1 VGLFGGRKDE
11 QGATRVDSAG
21 AAAQRD
27 AQSDPKEKASGARA
41 SGTDST
47 GSGEG
52 ARKDRGTA
60 PQIGGN
66 NVANIGKSIVFKGE
80 LSGDEDLVID
90 GSVEGRVQLPS
101 HQLTVGAHGKVTAQI
116 QAKSVIIVGTVAGN
130 VNATERVEVQASG
143 VVDGDIC
150 SPRLLVQ
157 EGAAVNGAIEMG
169 KTPASATTGTRSEG
183 QASVTGSGGNSGS
196 SSGSSSGSKAQE
208 TRKSA

>member
-1 VGLFGGRKDE
+1 VGLFGSRKDE
-11 QGATRVDSAG
+11 EGATHVESTG

-27 AQSDPKEKASGARA
+27 AQSGPEEKPSGAGASGA
-41 SGTDST
+41 GST
-47 GSGEG
+47 GSGKG

-60 PQIGGN
+60 PQIGGDK
-66 NVANIGKSIVFKGE
+66 VANIGKSIVFKGE

-90 GSVEGRVQLPS
+90 GRVEGHIQLPS
-101 HQLTVGAHGKVTAQI
+101 HQLTIGAHGKVTAEV
-116 QAKSVIIVGTVAGN
+116 QAKCVIIVGTIAGN

-169 KTPASATTGTRSEG
+169 KSPASATTGTWSEG
-183 QASVTGSGGNSGS
+183 QASVTGSGN
-196 SSGSSSGSKAQE
+196 SSGSNTGNKVQE
-208 TRKSA
+208 ARKSA